1 VAYILNFLSRD
12 VKCISW
18 YLLGAN
24 VAPWVLANSAHVS
37 CALSKVRQLA
47 SVDRLNVKMFVS
59 STNLTADVELVVSRR
74 RNVDAKN
81 RKRMGD
87 NVDPCEIPVEIC
99 LVLLQ
104 YLPSVKNVVWSLRK
118 E

>member
-1 VAYILNFLSRD
+1 MPTWL
-12 VKCISW
+12 
-18 YLLGAN
+18 
-24 VAPWVLANSAHVS
+24 PWVLAHSAHVS
-37 CALSKVRQLA
+37 CALSKVWQLA

-87 NVDPCEIPVEIC
+87 KRGSLRDPSRDLPC
-99 LVLLQ
+99 LVTVSAECQERRL
-104 YLPSVKNVVWSLRK
+104 VT
-118 E
+118 

>member
-1 VAYILNFLSRD
+1 
-12 VKCISW
+12 
-18 YLLGAN
+18 
-24 VAPWVLANSAHVS
+24 VAPWVLAHSAHVS

-59 STNLTADVELVVSRR
+59 STNLTADVELVVSPR

-99 LVLLQ
+99 RASRTSSGHLGRSECIV
-104 YLPSVKNVVWSLRK
+104 PPNSGSLRYARCG
-118 E
+118 